1 MLNKKKIN
9 RRQFLKKA
17 TAATA
22 GAIAFPYI
30 APSSALGKAG
40 NVAASNRITL
50 GFIGVG
56 RQSHGALLKGFL
68 NAAGTQVVAAC
79 DVDALKLKRA
89 QDMVEKHYTDNGS
102 KAGFKGCKGYKD
114 FRDLLAR
121 NDIDAVVIVVPDHW
135 HSIMVEL
142 AARAGKDIY
151 CEKPLSLT
159 ISEAKAMVE
168 AVDRYG
174 TVFQTGSMQRSDG
187 RFHQAC
193 ELVRN
198 GYIGQIKSVLV
209 NISSG
214 DYPMSPVECNLPAEP
229 VPDYLDWNMW
239 LGPAP
244 SRPYNARIAPHLSN
258 NVFPHWRD
266 YYDYSGGLMTD
277 WGAHHFDIVQWA
289 LGMDRSGPVEII
301 PADHSNHRPL
311 TYKYANGVI
320 MRRDDFGEKDNGVLF
335 IGTEGTVE
343 VSRTYLRTRPEK
355 LIQEQIGPNDTHLY
369 KSRDHYADW
378 LQAIHTRSKP
388 ICDVETGCRSVMVCH
403 LGNIASQLGRALKWD
418 PKQQVFVNNPQA
430 NRLLSRPMR
439 SPWHL

>member
-30 APSSALGKAG
+30 VPSSALGKAG

-68 NAAGTQVVAAC
+68 NAVGTQVVAAC
-79 DVDALKLKRA
+79 DVDKLKLKRA
-89 QDMVEKHYTDNGS
+89 QDIVENHYADKTS
-102 KAGFKGCKGYKD
+102 TAAFKGCAVYND

-174 TVFQTGSMQRSDG
+174 TGS
-187 RFHQAC
+187 
-193 ELVRN
+193 
-198 GYIGQIKSVLV
+198 
-209 NISSG
+209 
-214 DYPMSPVECNLPAEP
+214 
-229 VPDYLDWNMW
+229 
-239 LGPAP
+239 
-244 SRPYNARIAPHLSN
+244 
-258 NVFPHWRD
+258 
-266 YYDYSGGLMTD
+266 
-277 WGAHHFDIVQWA
+277 
-289 LGMDRSGPVEII
+289 
-301 PADHSNHRPL
+301 
-311 TYKYANGVI
+311 
-320 MRRDDFGEKDNGVLF
+320 
-335 IGTEGTVE
+335 
-343 VSRTYLRTRPEK
+343 
-355 LIQEQIGPNDTHLY
+355 
-369 KSRDHYADW
+369 
-378 LQAIHTRSKP
+378 
-388 ICDVETGCRSVMVCH
+388 
-403 LGNIASQLGRALKWD
+403 
-418 PKQQVFVNNPQA
+418 
-430 NRLLSRPMR
+430 
-439 SPWHL
+439 